1 MRTKFVKI
9 KLKSSGRT
17 LECGVVLAYEHEE
30 LLFEEQVARNPKTI
44 PSSLITAKLK
54 SNSVVLRVDPSI
66 MQRKVEDSY
75 WMTSDGPTS
84 NQWLRLEDW
93 DLTQCKDLVHLI
105 PQIRNPFSQGWA
117 ACEECGE
124 QETIHHQESC

>member
-1 MRTKFVKI
+1 M
-9 KLKSSGRT
+9 
-17 LECGVVLAYEHEE
+17 ECGVVLAYEHEE

-44 PSSLITAKLK
+44 PSNLITAKLK

-84 NQWLRLEDW
+84 NQWLRPEDW
-93 DLTQCKDLVHLI
+93 RSHSMQRVGALDSSNQKSFLSRYFPVACHVVLNVLLN
-105 PQIRNPFSQGWA
+105 IRNLVLQRMG
-117 ACEECGE
+117 GL
-124 QETIHHQESC
+124 